1 MHIFRFMYVS
11 DASIEP
17 FIMRCGLD
25 AKSCSKIVTVD
36 LVQPLSITFETNPD
50 ISKVSRLLTNEYCL
64 VEYWSISALCN
75 FHPFSPSHFQYTRE
89 G

>member
-1 MHIFRFMYVS
+1 MFEHWNKWSPNHQKSMHIFRFMYVS

-50 ISKVSRLLTNEYCL
+50 ISKVSRLY
-64 VEYWSISALCN
+64 
-75 FHPFSPSHFQYTRE
+75 
-89 G
+89 